1 MQFLDFT
8 GEYEIIKN
16 NLFKFKF
23 KENVETTDSPLLV
36 LPPMY
41 DKTFTKIFI
50 YNNMGLE
57 IIKDFLN
64 SLLFPKSQSIIE
76 LKYHKSGISSNSDF
90 NEIEDNSITE
100 GLCIAKV
107 KYIEKD
113 KKSIKEEEILICFLL
128 FSDYLFYKP
137 PNNFLK
143 YNKDEREETK
153 YKEEWAIILYVDRT
167 KNTIKEKNDKSFMAK
182 KYKLYEDYFND
193 DNNFV
198 PIFEIYLNDLYS
210 NLDKTISICENE
222 EIQDTGKEWIKLFAM
237 ELWAKNFK
245 NPYYCFPSNMQFRGK
260 YIKNTIETLSDID
273 DNLALRINVEKDHQE
288 KMFEDLKKDLEQA
301 YINGMNEGINDRLND
316 ELNEA
321 NLILLDKYFEEFI
334 NGEKLEPI
342 ILLKKISSTLLK
354 EKYGA
359 SQNFQNFYELLAS
372 KNWIESNM

>member
-23 KENVETTDSPLLV
+23 KENVETTNSPLLV

-128 FSDYLFYKP
+128 YSDYLFYKRS
-137 PNNFLK
+137 NNFLK
-143 YNKDEREETK
+143 CNKDEREETK
-153 YKEEWAIILYVDRT
+153 YKEKWAIILYVDRT

-222 EIQDTGKEWIKLFAM
+222 EIQDTGKEWIKLFSI
-237 ELWAKNFK
+237 ELWANNFK
-245 NPYYCFPSNMQFRGK
+245 KPYYCFPSNMQFRGK
-260 YIKNTIETLSDID
+260 YIKNAIETLSDID
-273 DNLALRINVEKDHQE
+273 DNLALRINVEKNHQE
-288 KMFEDLKKDLEQA
+288 KIYEDLKKDLEQR
-301 YINGMNEGINDRLND
+301 YINGMNKGIKDRMND
-316 ELNEA
+316 ELNED
-321 NLILLDKYFEEFI
+321 NLILLDKYFEIFK
-334 NGEKLEPI
+334 NGEKLEHI

-354 EKYGA
+354 QKYGS

-372 KNWIESNM
+372 QNWIESNV

>member
-90 NEIEDNSITE
+90 NGIEDNSITE

-113 KKSIKEEEILICFLL
+113 KKSIKKEEILICFLL

-153 YKEEWAIILYVDRT
+153 YKEKWAIILYVDRT
-167 KNTIKEKNDKSFMAK
+167 KNTIKEKNEKSFMAK

-198 PIFEIYLNDLYS
+198 PIFEIYLNLIIIEILY
-210 NLDKTISICENE
+210 
-222 EIQDTGKEWIKLFAM
+222 
-237 ELWAKNFK
+237 
-245 NPYYCFPSNMQFRGK
+245 
-260 YIKNTIETLSDID
+260 
-273 DNLALRINVEKDHQE
+273 
-288 KMFEDLKKDLEQA
+288 
-301 YINGMNEGINDRLND
+301 
-316 ELNEA
+316 
-321 NLILLDKYFEEFI
+321 
-334 NGEKLEPI
+334 
-342 ILLKKISSTLLK
+342 
-354 EKYGA
+354 
-359 SQNFQNFYELLAS
+359 
-372 KNWIESNM
+372 